1 MNKLLLRSELKRDEG
16 ERLRLY
22 KCSSGKFTIGIGRNI
37 EDNGISK
44 DESDLMFANDVARV
58 EKEARTVFMRWDM
71 FSDARQRAFLNMLF
85 MGLTRFRT
93 FENMIDAAICGEW
106 DRAADEALDSLW
118 ARQVGDR
125 AKRVANMLRSGK

>member
-44 DESDLMFANDVARV
+44 DESELMFANDVDRV
-58 EKEARTVFMRWDM
+58 EKEARSIFGNWK
-71 FSDARQRAFLNMLF
+71 SIEDARQRALVNMLF
-85 MGLTRFRT
+85 NLGMTRFHDVQTDDWR
-93 FENMIDAAICGEW
+93 
-106 DRAADEALDSLW
+106 RH
-118 ARQVGDR
+118 
-125 AKRVANMLRSGK
+125 SGRLGWRRMKPLTQRGLGKWVKGRIVSQTC